1 MDAQVQL
8 HMLNTKMI
16 YAESVEEKPIDR
28 FYNLHG
34 NKRITHLEIFGD
46 GISFCLRSGNLIN
59 VLVVEDA

>member
-1 MDAQVQL
+1 MVAAEQL
-8 HMLNTKMI
+8 HTLNTKMI

-46 GISFCLRSGNLIN
+46 GISFCLRSGNHIN
-59 VLVVEDA
+59 VLVIEDE

>member
-1 MDAQVQL
+1 MDVAEQS
-8 HMLNTKMI
+8 HMLNTKMM
-16 YAESVEEKPIDR
+16 YAESVEENPIDR

-59 VLVVEDA
+59 VLVIE